1 MSSNSKVIKMFG
13 NIAATDEE
21 IIKGLMFRKKKLR
34 ENEGLLF
41 DMNENKIH
49 KFWMK
54 NTYIPLDIIL
64 LNSKLRILGY
74 VENAVPLSLKLLS
87 INKKSSYV
95 IETNGGFIKENKVKI
110 NDYIDFKIIK
120 DLQKIKRMLADKFK
134 YRQY

>member
-34 ENEGLLF
+34 DNEGLLF

-54 NTYIPLDIIL
+54 NTYPW
-64 LNSKLRILGY
+64 
-74 VENAVPLSLKLLS
+74 
-87 INKKSSYV
+87 
-95 IETNGGFIKENKVKI
+95 T
-110 NDYIDFKIIK
+110 
-120 DLQKIKRMLADKFK
+120 
-134 YRQY
+134 

>member
-1 MSSNSKVIKMFG
+1 MSSNSKVIQIFG
-13 NIAATDEE
+13 NIATTDEE

-54 NTYIPLDIIL
+54 NTYIPLDIIF

-74 VENAVPLSLKLLS
+74 IENAVPLSLELLS
-87 INKKSSYV
+87 INKKSSYI

-120 DLQKIKRMLADKFK
+120 KCKKCKK
-134 YRQY
+134 Y

>member
-13 NIAATDEE
+13 NIATTDEE

-34 ENEGLLF
+34 ANEGLLF

-54 NTYIPLDIIL
+54 NTYIPLDIIF

-120 DLQKIKRMLADKFK
+120 DLQKIKRMLSDKFK

>member
-1 MSSNSKVIKMFG
+1 M
-13 NIAATDEE
+13 DE
-21 IIKGLMFRKKKLR
+21 K
-34 ENEGLLF
+34 
-41 DMNENKIH
+41 
-49 KFWMK
+49 
-54 NTYIPLDIIL
+54 YIPLDIIF

>member
-1 MSSNSKVIKMFG
+1 
-13 NIAATDEE
+13 
-21 IIKGLMFRKKKLR
+21 
-34 ENEGLLF
+34 
-41 DMNENKIH
+41 MNENKIH

-54 NTYIPLDIIL
+54 NTYIPLDIIF

-74 VENAVPLSLKLLS
+74 IENAVPLSLELLS

-120 DLQKIKRMLADKFK
+120 KCKKCKK
-134 YRQY
+134 Y